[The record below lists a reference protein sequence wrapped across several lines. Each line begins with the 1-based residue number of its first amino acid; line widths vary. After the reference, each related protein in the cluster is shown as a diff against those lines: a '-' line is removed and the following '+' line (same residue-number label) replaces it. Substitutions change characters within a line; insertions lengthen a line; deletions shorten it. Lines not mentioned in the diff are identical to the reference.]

1 MRSSLQK
8 DKDRGSTLAMP
19 LEVASCTDVG
29 LVRKTNE
36 DYLRV
41 LPEQGIVAL
50 ADGMGGHL
58 AGEVASEVAV
68 EVAVEEL
75 HHAQRFLEMDAVQ
88 VLMSLGQAVERANA
102 SIYMLAH
109 KNPEL
114 RGMGT
119 TLVLALFHGGRV
131 FYAHVGD
138 SRLYLFRNGRLV
150 QLTRDHS
157 LIQEVVDHGI
167 YPNRGEAREAGVG
180 ENVLTRS
187 LGFNLN
193 LNVDVDEVPV
203 RPGDLFLFCSDGL
216 STPLSGKQIESLL
229 GARQLSLE
237 SKVRALVRSAK
248 DAGSTD
254 NISVILARLL

>member
-1 MRSSLQK
+1 
-8 DKDRGSTLAMP
+8 MP
-19 LEVASCTDVG
+19 IEVACCTDVG

-50 ADGMGGHL
+50 ADGMGGHS

-88 VLMSLGQAVERANA
+88 ALMSLGQAVERANA
-102 SIYMLAH
+102 SVYTLAG
-109 KNPEL
+109 KYPEL

-138 SRLYLFRNGRLV
+138 SRLYLFRNGRLM

-167 YPNRGEAREAGVG
+167 FPNRGEAREAGVG

-187 LGFNLN
+187 LGFDLN
-193 LNVDVDEVPV
+193 LSVDVDEVPV

-216 STPLSGKQIESLL
+216 SAPVPKKEIEKLM
-229 GARQLSLE
+229 GAGQLSLE
-237 SKVRALVRSAK
+237 SRARTLVNCAK

-254 NISVILARLL
+254 NISVVLARPL